1 LRRTRCGR
9 DSGLP
14 DEAIR
19 LTTYEQLDLY
29 LSKFAAGDLGLVLLL
44 GRPGV
49 GKSEAVRRWLG
60 AGVTDT
66 GATDAAGGQAD
77 DGVLYVEGHVQPF
90 GLYRGLWEHRD
101 RPVVLDDVDK
111 LYADPNCVR
120 LLKPLCN
127 TVAEKRITWLS
138 RATADGGDVPAAFV
152 TRSRLVL
159 LANEWRTLNA
169 NVRALEDRAIVLHFD
184 PPNAEV
190 HRQVG
195 RWFADPEVYAFVERV
210 LPAAGPVSMRHYCK
224 ASQLRRA
231 GLPHWR
237 RDLLQMLLADPHLA
251 CVAAVQVE
259 TGLTSERERV
269 DRFVAETGAS
279 RATYF
284 RAKARLAGLPR

>member
-1 LRRTRCGR
+1 MGGGPAGGR
-9 DSGLP
+9 
-14 DEAIR
+14 AIR
-19 LTTYEQLDLY
+19 LTTYDQLDLY
-29 LSKFAAGDLGLVLLL
+29 LSKFAASDLGLVLLL

-60 AGVTDT
+60 AGPTDT
-66 GATDAAGGQAD
+66 GATDAAEGEAAS
-77 DGVLYVEGHVQPF
+77 GVLYIEGHVQPF

-101 RPVVLDDVDK
+101 QPVVLDDVDK

-127 TVAEKRITWLS
+127 TVAEKRLTWLS

-190 HRQVG
+190 HRQMG
-195 RWFADPEVYAFVERV
+195 RWFADPKVYAFVERV

-237 RDLLQMLLADPHLA
+237 RDLLQMLLGDPHLA

-259 TGLTSERERV
+259 PGLASERERV
-269 DRFVAETGAS
+269 DHFVAQTGAS

-284 RAKARLAGLPR
+284 RAKARLAGLSP